1 MRRGDL
7 LQWWRWHFRQRQR
20 QRQLQHQRGSPV
32 CQRPSTL
39 YTARHRPCPATEN
52 RTLLLTPGRLMS
64 PLRQRLLQCR
74 LQLMSQTM
82 LLGPDHH
89 QLPTDTRLH
98 RHQEPHLTT
107 GELDLEAS
115 TDRLLG
121 ISMEDL
127 PPFTTRRTSRLCD
140 PHRCQVLRLLRRC
153 P

>member
-1 MRRGDL
+1 
-7 LQWWRWHFRQRQR
+7 
-20 QRQLQHQRGSPV
+20 
-32 CQRPSTL
+32 
-39 YTARHRPCPATEN
+39 
-52 RTLLLTPGRLMS
+52 MS